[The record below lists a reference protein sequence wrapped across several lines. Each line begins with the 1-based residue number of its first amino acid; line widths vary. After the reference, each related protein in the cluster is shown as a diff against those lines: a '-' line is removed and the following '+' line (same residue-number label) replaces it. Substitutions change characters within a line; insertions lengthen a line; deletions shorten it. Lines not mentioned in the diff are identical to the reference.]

1 MDNALKGSPGPA
13 DYNIG
18 SKTIEKKCNE
28 RALVSGSS
36 FMSESIREPFG
47 MYKKK
52 MGPNDVVPYV

>member
-36 FMSESIREPFG
+36 FMSESIR
-47 MYKKK
+47 
-52 MGPNDVVPYV
+52 